1 MLRPL
6 FSALIFWVGL
16 SLPVGAEE
24 KSLVTFKILTLDA
37 AMEMAQASL
46 ADCRKRGY
54 QVTIAVVDR
63 FGTVQ
68 VILRDRFAGPHTPET
83 ARRKAWTAISFRTD
97 TLSLAGLTQ
106 AGKEPSGVRFV
117 SEALMVGGGVPGEEG
132 FKALVLDL
140 ADAKKNR
147 TAGQVGTRLNYER
160 SGTTSLLKSSARK
173 ATRIK
178 GPPFKDKLLEFRKDW
193 DDPYLWSVMERAA
206 RSHTVGFYAPAL
218 DFTFDKAGDLERV
231 APERQIYVL
240 LFTRTLFLSALI
252 ASGLASADTF

>member
-6 FSALIFWVGL
+6 FSALIVWVGL

-37 AMEMAQASL
+37 AMELAQASL

-97 TLSLAGLTQ
+97 TLSLAELTQ

-117 SEALMVGGGVPGEEG
+117 SEALMVGGGVPV
-132 FKALVLDL
+132 KAAGSIVAGIGVSGAPGGDQD
-140 ADAKKNR
+140 DACAR
-147 TAGQVGTRLNYER
+147 AGIEAIT
-160 SGTTSLLKSSARK
+160 
-173 ATRIK
+173 
-178 GPPFKDKLLEFRKDW
+178 DKLEF
-193 DDPYLWSVMERAA
+193 
-206 RSHTVGFYAPAL
+206 
-218 DFTFDKAGDLERV
+218 
-231 APERQIYVL
+231 
-240 LFTRTLFLSALI
+240 
-252 ASGLASADTF
+252 

>member
-6 FSALIFWVGL
+6 FSALIVWVGL

-37 AMEMAQASL
+37 AMELAQASL

-83 ARRKAWTAISFRTD
+83 ARRKAWTAISFRTN
-97 TLSLAGLTQ
+97 TLSLAELTQ

-117 SEALMVGGGVPGEEG
+117 SEALMVGGGVPVEAAGSIVAG
-132 FKALVLDL
+132 IGVSGAPGGDQD
-140 ADAKKNR
+140 DAC
-147 TAGQVGTRLNYER
+147 
-160 SGTTSLLKSSARK
+160 AR
-173 ATRIK
+173 ASIEAIT
-178 GPPFKDKLLEFRKDW
+178 DKLEF
-193 DDPYLWSVMERAA
+193 
-206 RSHTVGFYAPAL
+206 
-218 DFTFDKAGDLERV
+218 
-231 APERQIYVL
+231 
-240 LFTRTLFLSALI
+240 
-252 ASGLASADTF
+252 

>member
-37 AMEMAQASL
+37 AMELAQASL

-68 VILRDRFAGPHTPET
+68 VILRDRIAGPHTPET
-83 ARRKAWTAISFRTD
+83 ARRKAWTAISFRTN
-97 TLSLAGLTQ
+97 TLLLAELTQ

-117 SEALMVGGGVPGEEG
+117 SEALMVGGGVPVEAAGSIVAG
-132 FKALVLDL
+132 IGVSGAPGGDQD
-140 ADAKKNR
+140 DACAR
-147 TAGQVGTRLNYER
+147 AGIEAIT
-160 SGTTSLLKSSARK
+160 
-173 ATRIK
+173 
-178 GPPFKDKLLEFRKDW
+178 DKLEF
-193 DDPYLWSVMERAA
+193 
-206 RSHTVGFYAPAL
+206 
-218 DFTFDKAGDLERV
+218 
-231 APERQIYVL
+231 
-240 LFTRTLFLSALI
+240 
-252 ASGLASADTF
+252 

>member
-6 FSALIFWVGL
+6 FSALIVWVGL

-37 AMEMAQASL
+37 AMELAQASL

-117 SEALMVGGGVPGEEG
+117 SEALMVGGGVPVEAAGSIVAGIGVSGAPGGAQDDACARAGIEAITDKEE
-132 FKALVLDL
+132 F
-140 ADAKKNR
+140 
-147 TAGQVGTRLNYER
+147 
-160 SGTTSLLKSSARK
+160 
-173 ATRIK
+173 
-178 GPPFKDKLLEFRKDW
+178 
-193 DDPYLWSVMERAA
+193 
-206 RSHTVGFYAPAL
+206 
-218 DFTFDKAGDLERV
+218 
-231 APERQIYVL
+231 
-240 LFTRTLFLSALI
+240 
-252 ASGLASADTF
+252 

>member
-6 FSALIFWVGL
+6 FSALIVWVGL

-24 KSLVTFKILTLDA
+24 KSLVTFKILTLDV
-37 AMEMAQASL
+37 AMELAQASL

-117 SEALMVGGGVPGEEG
+117 SEALMVGGGVPVEAAGSIVAG
-132 FKALVLDL
+132 IGVSGAPGGDQD
-140 ADAKKNR
+140 DACAR
-147 TAGQVGTRLNYER
+147 AGIEAIT
-160 SGTTSLLKSSARK
+160 
-173 ATRIK
+173 
-178 GPPFKDKLLEFRKDW
+178 DKLEF
-193 DDPYLWSVMERAA
+193 
-206 RSHTVGFYAPAL
+206 
-218 DFTFDKAGDLERV
+218 
-231 APERQIYVL
+231 
-240 LFTRTLFLSALI
+240 
-252 ASGLASADTF
+252 

>member
-6 FSALIFWVGL
+6 FSALIVWVGL

-37 AMEMAQASL
+37 AMELAQASL

-83 ARRKAWTAISFRTD
+83 ARRKAWTAISFHTN
-97 TLSLAGLTQ
+97 TLLLAELTQ

-117 SEALMVGGGVPGEEG
+117 SEALMVGGGVPVEAAGSIVAG
-132 FKALVLDL
+132 IGVSGAPGGDQD
-140 ADAKKNR
+140 DACAR
-147 TAGQVGTRLNYER
+147 AGIEAITY
-160 SGTTSLLKSSARK
+160 K
-173 ATRIK
+173 
-178 GPPFKDKLLEFRKDW
+178 LEF
-193 DDPYLWSVMERAA
+193 
-206 RSHTVGFYAPAL
+206 
-218 DFTFDKAGDLERV
+218 
-231 APERQIYVL
+231 
-240 LFTRTLFLSALI
+240 
-252 ASGLASADTF
+252 

>member
-1 MLRPL
+1 MLGPL

-24 KSLVTFKILTLDA
+24 KSLVTFKILTLDT
-37 AMEMAQASL
+37 AMELAQASL

-97 TLSLAGLTQ
+97 TLSLAELTQ

-117 SEALMVGGGVPGEEG
+117 SEALMVGGGVPVEAAGSIVAG
-132 FKALVLDL
+132 IGVYGAPGGDQD
-140 ADAKKNR
+140 DACAR
-147 TAGQVGTRLNYER
+147 AGIEAIT
-160 SGTTSLLKSSARK
+160 
-173 ATRIK
+173 
-178 GPPFKDKLLEFRKDW
+178 DKLEF
-193 DDPYLWSVMERAA
+193 
-206 RSHTVGFYAPAL
+206 
-218 DFTFDKAGDLERV
+218 
-231 APERQIYVL
+231 
-240 LFTRTLFLSALI
+240 
-252 ASGLASADTF
+252 

>member
-6 FSALIFWVGL
+6 FSALIVWVGL

-24 KSLVTFKILTLDA
+24 KSLVTFKILTLDT
-37 AMEMAQASL
+37 AMELAQASL

-97 TLSLAGLTQ
+97 TLSLAELTQ

-117 SEALMVGGGVPGEEG
+117 SEALMVGGGVPVEAAGSIVAG
-132 FKALVLDL
+132 IGVSGAPGGDQD
-140 ADAKKNR
+140 DACAR
-147 TAGQVGTRLNYER
+147 AGIEAIT
-160 SGTTSLLKSSARK
+160 
-173 ATRIK
+173 
-178 GPPFKDKLLEFRKDW
+178 DKLEF
-193 DDPYLWSVMERAA
+193 
-206 RSHTVGFYAPAL
+206 
-218 DFTFDKAGDLERV
+218 
-231 APERQIYVL
+231 
-240 LFTRTLFLSALI
+240 
-252 ASGLASADTF
+252 

>member
-6 FSALIFWVGL
+6 FSALFVWVGL

-24 KSLVTFKILTLDA
+24 KFLVTFKILTLNT
-37 AMEMAQASL
+37 AMELAQASL

-97 TLSLAGLTQ
+97 TLSLAELTQ

-117 SEALMVGGGVPGEEG
+117 SEALMVGGGEPVEAAGSIVAGIGVSGAPGG
-132 FKALVLDL
+132 DQD
-140 ADAKKNR
+140 DACAR
-147 TAGQVGTRLNYER
+147 AGIEAIT
-160 SGTTSLLKSSARK
+160 
-173 ATRIK
+173 
-178 GPPFKDKLLEFRKDW
+178 DKLEF
-193 DDPYLWSVMERAA
+193 
-206 RSHTVGFYAPAL
+206 
-218 DFTFDKAGDLERV
+218 
-231 APERQIYVL
+231 
-240 LFTRTLFLSALI
+240 
-252 ASGLASADTF
+252 

>member
-24 KSLVTFKILTLDA
+24 KSLVTFKILTLDT
-37 AMEMAQASL
+37 AMELAQASL

-97 TLSLAGLTQ
+97 TLSLAELTQ

-117 SEALMVGGGVPGEEG
+117 SEALMVGGGVPVEAAGSIVAG
-132 FKALVLDL
+132 IGVSGAPGGDQD
-140 ADAKKNR
+140 DACAR
-147 TAGQVGTRLNYER
+147 AGIEAIT
-160 SGTTSLLKSSARK
+160 
-173 ATRIK
+173 
-178 GPPFKDKLLEFRKDW
+178 DKLEF
-193 DDPYLWSVMERAA
+193 
-206 RSHTVGFYAPAL
+206 
-218 DFTFDKAGDLERV
+218 
-231 APERQIYVL
+231 
-240 LFTRTLFLSALI
+240 
-252 ASGLASADTF
+252 